1 MLALGLDQLR
11 FMPTGQSWQ
20 KQSEQAKSS
29 LYRADQNQRLTMLG
43 HLISTTDRS
52 RFDIDTREIER
63 FERSG
68 EPTYSTDTVRE
79 LARDHA
85 DKRRVL
91 ILGADQLRNLAS
103 WKHYDRLLDCVHL
116 AVTTRPGFGLQDL
129 PEPVER
135 LVQQHG
141 CDHLPRVSHGHIVF
155 FAMSPVPTSSTVL
168 RQAFAVLAKQPE
180 DSAVEKIESA
190 ALERY
195 LGKPLL
201 DYIHEQGLYRP
212 LLTALKEDPQRST

>member
-20 KQSEQAKSS
+20 KQIEQARSS
-29 LYRADQNQRLTMLG
+29 LQRADKTQRLAMMSCL
-43 HLISTTDRS
+43 LSMIDRS

-68 EPTYSTDTVRE
+68 EPTYSIDTVKE
-79 LARDHA
+79 LARDHP
-85 DKRRVL
+85 DKRRVM
-91 ILGADQLRNLAS
+91 ILGADQLRNLSS
-103 WKHYDRLLDCVHL
+103 WRDYDRLLDHVHL

-129 PEPVER
+129 PAPVEK
-135 LVQQHG
+135 LVQQYG
-141 CDHLPRVSHGHIVF
+141 CDHLPWTSHGQIVF
-155 FAMSPVPTSSTVL
+155 FAMSPVPTSSTML
-168 RQAFAVLAKQPE
+168 RQEFALSATLPE
-180 DSAVEKIESA
+180 DRVGEKVESA

-201 DYIHEQGLYRP
+201 DYIREQGLYRP